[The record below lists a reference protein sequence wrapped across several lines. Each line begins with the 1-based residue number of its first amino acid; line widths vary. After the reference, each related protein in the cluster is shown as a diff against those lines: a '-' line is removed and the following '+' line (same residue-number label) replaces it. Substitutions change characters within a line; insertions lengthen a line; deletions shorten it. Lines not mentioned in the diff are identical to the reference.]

1 LFIELQGFLTLSTP
15 NFRHSKL
22 TIFVKFVILN
32 ELEFMATTK
41 NVTFSYQ
48 EFENPAELK
57 PEDQELISAAKEAAN
72 HAYAPYSRFR
82 VGAAV
87 RLESGII
94 VRGSNVENAAFPSGI
109 CAERTAISGSV
120 TNYPDDKPLAIA
132 IAAMTDEGLTAEC
145 VSPCGNC
152 RQVIAE
158 EEMRTGKQIRIILSG
173 RDKIRVIEGINLLLP
188 LQFCRDNLRLN
199 LP

>member
-1 LFIELQGFLTLSTP
+1 MST
-15 NFRHSKL
+15 
-22 TIFVKFVILN
+22 VKNIS
-32 ELEFMATTK
+32 
-41 NVTFSYQ
+41 FSYQ
-48 EFENPAELK
+48 EFESPAELST
-57 PEDQELISAAKEAAN
+57 EDQELIAAAKEAAK
-72 HAYAPYSRFR
+72 HAYAPYSRFM

-94 VRGSNVENAAFPSGI
+94 VCGSNVENAAFPSGI
-109 CAERTAISGSV
+109 CAERSAISGSV
-120 TNYPDDKPLAIA
+120 SNYPDDKPVTIA
-132 IAAMTDEGLTAEC
+132 IAAMTDEGVTAEC

-173 RDKIRVIEGINLLLP
+173 RDRIRVIESVSQLLP
-188 LQFCRDNLRLN
+188 LQFCRNNLRVN

>member
-1 LFIELQGFLTLSTP
+1 MST
-15 NFRHSKL
+15 
-22 TIFVKFVILN
+22 
-32 ELEFMATTK
+32 AK
-41 NVTFSYQ
+41 NISFSYQ
-48 EFENPAELK
+48 EFESPAELEA
-57 PEDQELISAAKEAAN
+57 EDQELIASAKEAAN
-72 HAYAPYSRFR
+72 HAYAPYSKFM

-120 TNYPDDKPLAIA
+120 SNYPDDKPVAIA
-132 IAAMTDEGLTAEC
+132 IAAMTNNELTAEC
-145 VSPCGNC
+145 ISPCGNC

-158 EEMRTGKQIRIILSG
+158 EEMRTGKRIRIILSG
-173 RDKIRVIEGINLLLP
+173 REKIRIIESVSLLLP
-188 LQFCRDNLRLN
+188 LQFCRNNLRVN

>member
-1 LFIELQGFLTLSTP
+1 MST
-15 NFRHSKL
+15 
-22 TIFVKFVILN
+22 
-32 ELEFMATTK
+32 AK
-41 NVTFSYQ
+41 NISFSYQ
-48 EFENPAELK
+48 EFESPAELEA
-57 PEDQELISAAKEAAN
+57 EDQELIASAKEAAN

-120 TNYPDDKPLAIA
+120 SNYPDDKPLAIA
-132 IAAMTDEGLTAEC
+132 IAAMTDEGLTEEC

-158 EEMRTGKQIRIILSG
+158 EEMRTGRRIRIILSG
-173 RDKIRVIEGINLLLP
+173 RDKIQVIESISLLLP
-188 LQFCRDNLRLN
+188 LQFCRNNLRAN